1 MKIQHC
7 YKRVDQLQNICGGV
21 FKRRP
26 GNANICMVRLIATDE
41 RDLKILALISANL
54 RIPIER
60 EINSKSEVLG
70 YYLEL
75 IPADTPNLRVE
86 S

>member
-60 EINSKSEVLG
+60 NNEGGNME
-70 YYLEL
+70 YHLEL